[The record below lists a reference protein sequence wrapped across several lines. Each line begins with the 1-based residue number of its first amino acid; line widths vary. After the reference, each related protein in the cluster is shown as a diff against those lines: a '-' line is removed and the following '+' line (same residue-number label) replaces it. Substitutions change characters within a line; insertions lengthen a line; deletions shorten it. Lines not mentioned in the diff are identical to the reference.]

1 MSWRKKEKQPKQ
13 KHSQN
18 DPLFVYESDCRR
30 EYVRVVP
37 PPYLPVHA
45 TVGGQTAEVV
55 NISAGGMA
63 CLFNAAETGALTAM
77 TIRLP
82 GGLNIQGE
90 LEVLSID
97 PQDVVRGRF
106 IGLTPEM
113 TEAIHQY
120 ALEVQKQELRRKK
133 EADKITPMPDPE
145 IPPTRH

>member
-13 KHSQN
+13 KNSPN

-37 PPYLPVHA
+37 PSYLPVHA
-45 TVGGQTAEVV
+45 TVGGQTAEVI

-63 CLFNAAETGALTAM
+63 CLFDAKDTGALAPM
-77 TIRLP
+77 SIQLP
-82 GGLNIQGE
+82 GGMIIQGE

-106 IGLTPEM
+106 IGLSLKM
-113 TEAIHQY
+113 SEAIHQY
-120 ALEVQKQELRRKK
+120 ALEVQKEELRRKK
-133 EADKITPMPDPE
+133 EADKIKAMPDPDV
-145 IPPTRH
+145 PPTEL